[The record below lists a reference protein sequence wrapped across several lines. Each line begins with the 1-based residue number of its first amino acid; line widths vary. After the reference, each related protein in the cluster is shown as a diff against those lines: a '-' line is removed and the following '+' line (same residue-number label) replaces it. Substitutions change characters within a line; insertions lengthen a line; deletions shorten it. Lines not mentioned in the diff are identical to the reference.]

1 MNWLV
6 FWCVLFAFILALQSV
21 ALWWSLLIPA
31 VIFGLFSFLREE
43 DFSGF

>member
-6 FWCVLFAFILALQSV
+6 FWCVLFAFILALKAV
-21 ALWWSLLIPA
+21 ALWWTLLIPA